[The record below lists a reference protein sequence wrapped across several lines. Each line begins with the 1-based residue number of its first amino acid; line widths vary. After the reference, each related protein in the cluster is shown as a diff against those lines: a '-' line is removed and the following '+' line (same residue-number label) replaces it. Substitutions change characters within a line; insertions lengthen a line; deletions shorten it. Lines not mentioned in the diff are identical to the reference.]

1 MSRPILLI
9 LFALCAYG
17 AATAQVMRPPRI
29 WDDAALAD
37 WATPV
42 AGLNIRPAHYSSVE
56 YYAAPVDNL
65 KTYPFYPVD
74 REPPGYW
81 EWLQKQTPQPLIDA
95 KELRTNEDWIVA
107 GERAF
112 HELDAVLVRTKDP
125 NLMTRA
131 RALESLQ
138 GVPTL
143 SDGSFAPLRWV
154 VTPDG
159 LMLSAPACGACHTPA
174 RSRNDIG
181 GGENRAQAGDAR
193 ERAGR
198 RTPLTGPGIT
208 ARRLL
213 QFYAGDALPVAL
225 WKEFTVPW
233 NPDERVERL
242 KTMTVRELQSLNG
255 SEQFGRSFGN
265 GVFARANGSP
275 YYTTRVPDLR
285 GLRYSRYLDATATHR
300 LRGPE
305 DIARYAALVTGADRM
320 EYGPQRIL
328 ADSQRRVR
336 FRYADEALYAIGVYL
351 MSLEPPS
358 SVDGTP
364 ATVLERGEQI
374 FRREGCQ
381 RCHPAPNYTTGA
393 LTLAAGWKPTANHPN
408 RDDILDVTLGT
419 DVGAALKTR
428 KGTGLYKIPSL
439 RGVGSRR
446 LLLHDGSLTSLEEL
460 FDPARLNP
468 DYEPKGW
475 NPPGVNRRAVSG
487 HELGLSLST
496 EEKAALLAFVRSR

>member
-1 MSRPILLI
+1 MKKRPSGRSHVTSNTVDSVS
-9 LFALCAYG
+9 LCAYG

-56 YYAAPVDNL
+56 YCRGPSRQSSRRTPSTPSIGNHLA
-65 KTYPFYPVD
+65 T
-74 REPPGYW
+74 R

-95 KELRTNEDWIVA
+95 NELVPNEDLIAA

-112 HELDAVLVRTKDP
+112 HELDAVLVRSKDP
-125 NLMTRA
+125 NLIARA
-131 RALESLQ
+131 RALGVAARGTRPFPMVRSRHSGGLSLRMASCCRRQ
-138 GVPTL
+138 RAGRPI
-143 SDGSFAPLRWV
+143 PLR
-154 VTPDG
+154 D
-159 LMLSAPACGACHTPA
+159 
-174 RSRNDIG
+174 SRNDIG

-225 WKEFTVPW
+225 WKGSTVPW

-242 KTMTVRELQSLNG
+242 KTMTVRELQSLNV

-285 GLRYSRYLDATATHR
+285 GLRYSRDLDATATHR

-320 EYGPQRIL
+320 EVRPPANPGGFAAPRTVPL
-328 ADSQRRVR
+328 CRRSAV
-336 FRYADEALYAIGVYL
+336 
-351 MSLEPPS
+351 
-358 SVDGTP
+358 
-364 ATVLERGEQI
+364 
-374 FRREGCQ
+374 
-381 RCHPAPNYTTGA
+381 HN
-393 LTLAAGWKPTANHPN
+393 
-408 RDDILDVTLGT
+408 
-419 DVGAALKTR
+419 
-428 KGTGLYKIPSL
+428 
-439 RGVGSRR
+439 RR
-446 LLLHDGSLTSLEEL
+446 LPDV
-460 FDPARLNP
+460 ARAC
-468 DYEPKGW
+468 EP
-475 NPPGVNRRAVSG
+475 RRWHSS
-487 HELGLSLST
+487 HC
-496 EEKAALLAFVRSR
+496 SRTW